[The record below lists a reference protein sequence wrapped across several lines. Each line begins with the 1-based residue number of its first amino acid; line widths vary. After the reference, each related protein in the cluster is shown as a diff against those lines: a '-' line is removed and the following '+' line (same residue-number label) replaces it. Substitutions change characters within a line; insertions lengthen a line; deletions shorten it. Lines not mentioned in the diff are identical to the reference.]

1 MQNGMLDFAR
11 NRAAV
16 MKEMGPNAGLLVFGA
31 REKIRSR
38 DTHYNYR
45 FSSDLYY
52 LSGLT
57 EPESAVFL
65 STVSG
70 AESFHLFVRES
81 KPEEERWNGIR
92 LGLPGA
98 ATKLGADKAYAS
110 GTMQEVLSQ
119 LIASVDRLHFT
130 FGNDEAYDR
139 TVIGI
144 LGSCREGRRQARR
157 GPSEVVDAELIL
169 HRLRMFKQADEL
181 EVMAEAARVSA
192 AGHLAGMRGVRPG
205 MNEAELQ
212 GIVESTFRREGAS
225 CPSFNSI
232 VAGGDRAYVL
242 HYESNDATLADG
254 ELVMVDAGA
263 EVLGYAGDISR
274 TYPVG
279 AAFTPAQKLV
289 YEVVLAAQEYAI
301 TLVQVGATNQEVHEK
316 TTARLAELLRA
327 SDILEPAAAEATRS
341 KGIGEYFPHGTGH
354 YLGLDVH
361 DVGTYL
367 ERGNR
372 PFAYRPGMV
381 VTIEPGIYLSAS
393 NLDVRPA
400 YRGISIRIEDD
411 VVVTEAGPRVLTAGV
426 PKSVSEIESIR
437 AAALGEE

>member
-1 MQNGMLDFAR
+1 MQNRKLDFAR

-57 EPESAVFL
+57 EPESAIFL
-65 STVSG
+65 STVPG
-70 AESFHLFVRES
+70 ASPFHLFVRES

-92 LGLPGA
+92 LGLKGA
-98 ATKLGADKAYAS
+98 AEKLGADKVHSSAA
-110 GTMQEVLSQ
+110 MHEELSS

-130 FGNDEAYDR
+130 LGNDEAYDR
-139 TVIGI
+139 TVIAI
-144 LGSCREGRRQARR
+144 LGSCREGRRRARS
-157 GPSEVVDAELIL
+157 GPSEVSDAELIL
-169 HRLRMFKQADEL
+169 HRLRMFKQPDEL

-192 AGHLAGMRGVRPG
+192 AGHLAGMKAVRPG

-212 GIVESTFRREGAS
+212 GIVESTFKREGAS

-242 HYESNDATLADG
+242 HYEANDATLADG

-279 AAFTPAQKLV
+279 AAFTPAQRTA
-289 YEVVLAAQEYAI
+289 YELVLAAQEYAI
-301 TLVQVGATNQEVHEK
+301 TLVQVGATNQQVHEK

-327 SDILEPAAAEATRS
+327 SDILEPAAAEATRTE
-341 KGIGEYFPHGTGH
+341 GIGEYFPHGTGH

-372 PFAYRPGMV
+372 AFAYRPGMV
-381 VTIEPGIYLSAS
+381 VTIEPGLYLSAS
-393 NLDVRPA
+393 NLGVRPA

-426 PKSVSEIESIR
+426 PKSVAEIESIR
-437 AAALGEE
+437 AAALGVK